1 MNPFT
6 TPREAT
12 SYVLDRIFE
21 QAAIDGVAFTDVERK
36 LLSGLVVEEEIETFE
51 DRNEGEDAG
60 KLWHK
65 LDILVRHALQRA
77 RQYGGRDLQKRY
89 ETALRLAAT
98 DSCYLAQMLKRLSD
112 AKLSTRF
119 KRRLRRWAVL
129 APICL
134 LGGIGLAAAMF
145 WIVPAVETFKR
156 TTAGK
161 MLEQHGSIVFFV
173 ILLCIALLPRLWWKW
188 RLRRWEPK

>member
-36 LLSGLVVEEEIETFE
+36 LLSGLVLEEEIEIFE

-60 KLWHK
+60 KLWRK
-65 LDILVRHALQRA
+65 LDILVRHVLERA
-77 RQYGGRDLQKRY
+77 RQNGGRDLQRRY
-89 ETALRLAAT
+89 ETALRLAAA
-98 DSCYLAQMLKRLSD
+98 DSCYLAQTLKGLAD

-134 LGGIGLAAAMF
+134 LGGIALAAAMF
-145 WIVPAVETFKR
+145 WIVPAVESFKK
-156 TTAGK
+156 TNVAK
-161 MLEQHGSIVFFV
+161 MLQEHGSIVFFV
-173 ILLCIALLPRLWWKW
+173 TVLCIALLPRLWWKW
-188 RLRRWEPK
+188 RLRRWGAK